1 MARNNEGHL
10 QLPEMDHIQP
20 KNTPHNEPLPLGQ
33 KLMLHHGSDAPLRI
47 GHSSHENMR
56 LRSNDLPPLSHTV
69 QTQGYRVGNP
79 GASHAPFV
87 HCHAGSSSS
96 HLPEPAVNYPHRSEE
111 GFAPVGSHM
120 DNRRAATKRKDP
132 IVHPAGI
139 SATGY
144 YVGSSSNTQL
154 SNSVQPNPAPL
165 SEPLLRQIPLSI
177 DRSGWDGLHLI
188 HQEGFQRN
196 VRARQRHSHN
206 ISLEPRTAS
215 TYPLN
220 SVHVPSFGSTTSA
233 SLSMSVERNQAS
245 VSVPTRNVPSGAPGI
260 TSRSLT
266 RRAYY
271 PVVGSSNSS
280 VDVVPTICGSSG
292 AAIFANGG
300 YALNADAGTVSIYPN
315 PAPATSSGSITMPM
329 PMLHQM
335 VIQSHPPA
343 TSAAT
348 STSMWIAQ
356 PLPARTAAA
365 SRHARRVSAGLAN
378 NGRYR
383 RARSSYYSLHPLM
396 MVEAERFMMD
406 QLVFYESRAAAADP
420 HRDMRLDIDN
430 MSYEDLLALGESMG
444 NVNTGLAD
452 EKISKCVKEVV
463 CCSSDQMQTDQD
475 DQDDD
480 GSCVICLEGYRD
492 KDMLGILKCR
502 HDFHAG
508 CIKKWLQTKNS
519 CPVCKAAAA

>member
-1 MARNNEGHL
+1 
-10 QLPEMDHIQP
+10 
-20 KNTPHNEPLPLGQ
+20 
-33 KLMLHHGSDAPLRI
+33 
-47 GHSSHENMR
+47 
-56 LRSNDLPPLSHTV
+56 
-69 QTQGYRVGNP
+69 
-79 GASHAPFV
+79 
-87 HCHAGSSSS
+87 
-96 HLPEPAVNYPHRSEE
+96 
-111 GFAPVGSHM
+111 
-120 DNRRAATKRKDP
+120 
-132 IVHPAGI
+132 
-139 SATGY
+139 
-144 YVGSSSNTQL
+144 
-154 SNSVQPNPAPL
+154 
-165 SEPLLRQIPLSI
+165 
-177 DRSGWDGLHLI
+177 
-188 HQEGFQRN
+188 
-196 VRARQRHSHN
+196 
-206 ISLEPRTAS
+206 
-215 TYPLN
+215 
-220 SVHVPSFGSTTSA
+220 
-233 SLSMSVERNQAS
+233 
-245 VSVPTRNVPSGAPGI
+245 
-260 TSRSLT
+260 
-266 RRAYY
+266 
-271 PVVGSSNSS
+271 
-280 VDVVPTICGSSG
+280 
-292 AAIFANGG
+292 
-300 YALNADAGTVSIYPN
+300 
-315 PAPATSSGSITMPM
+315 MPM

-396 MVEAERFMMD
+396 MVEAE
-406 QLVFYESRAAAADP
+406 LVFYESRAAAADP

-463 CCSSDQMQTDQD
+463 CCSSDQTQTDQD
-475 DQDDD
+475 DQDD

-519 CPVCKAAAA
+519 CPGVQSRRRLGRHQRSEQPILCSSSIYSFF